1 MVKINTSQTKPF
13 LKWAGGK
20 GQLIPEIEMRL
31 PEGLKRIGTEK
42 GNIRRYVEPFVGS
55 GAVLFHLLQNYNID
69 EAYISD
75 KNPELVLVYKV
86 IKQEVEALIEELL
99 IMEEQYLPLN
109 DEDRKLYYY
118 DKRTLFNNVLET
130 FNFDSMNR
138 SSIERAAQFIFLN
151 RTCFNGLFRVNK
163 KGEFNVPMGAYK
175 NPQICN
181 PDNLR
186 NVHLLLQ
193 RVEIQLGDYK
203 QSSEW
208 IDNKTFVYFDPPYRP
223 LSSSSNFNSYT
234 KYDFT
239 DTEQIELSQYFSD
252 MAQRDAKLMLSNS
265 DPKNTEETDNFFDN
279 LYEKFNIKRVSARRN
294 INSKSSGRGTINEL
308 LITNYDR

>member
-1 MVKINTSQTKPF
+1 MTNQIKPF

-20 GQLIPEIEMRL
+20 GQLIPEIESRL
-31 PEGLKRIGTEK
+31 PEGLTQIGTET

-69 EAYISD
+69 EAYIMD

-86 IKQEVEALIEELL
+86 IKQEVEALIEKLK

-109 DEDRKLYYY
+109 DEERKLYFY
-118 DKRTLFNNVLET
+118 DVRKSFNDDLEN
-130 FNFDSMNR
+130 FNFELIDKK
-138 SSIERAAQFIFLN
+138 SIERAAQFIFLN

-163 KGEFNVPMGAYK
+163 RGEFNVPMGAYK

-186 NVHLLLQ
+186 GVHRLLQ
-193 RVEIQLGDYK
+193 RVEIHLGDYT
-203 QSSEW
+203 QSNMW
-208 IDNKTFVYFDPPYRP
+208 IDNETFVYFDPPYRP
-223 LSSSSNFNSYT
+223 LSSSSSFNSYT

-239 DTEQIELSQYFSD
+239 DTQQIELSQFFSE
-252 MAQRDAKLMLSNS
+252 MNEREAKLMLSNS
-265 DPKNTEETDNFFDN
+265 DPKNTDENDNFFDD
-279 LYEKFNIKRVSARRN
+279 LYRDFNINRVSARRN
-294 INSKSSGRGTINEL
+294 INSKSSGRGIINEL